1 MDANRAFIGSLLLA
15 IVFAVSTAA
24 RAEVRPEVT
33 RIVTQLDEAV
43 KQDGK
48 EDARAIEY
56 VQLLTA
62 MYPRCATDERKA
74 IAQQIGRALRDPRK
88 PPDKKGPECRL
99 ALASAA
105 ALGSMGEFGA
115 QELLPAL
122 GLRHF
127 EKHGPLL
134 EETIAELGR
143 TQSKDAIKPLMDMAR
158 VCSVYCVRG
167 AARGMVH
174 FADADGATRK
184 KLFEG
189 LLKPMVGWADEVRS
203 TDGPVSYA
211 AKDTFEG
218 SRDASYTAL
227 AVLSKHVQPLDID
240 GWQKWWNNNKNA
252 RWSEKTR

>member
-1 MDANRAFIGSLLLA
+1 MNERGAFLRLLLA
-15 IVFAVSTAA
+15 IVFVVSPAG

-62 MYPRCATDERKA
+62 MYVRCSPDEREV
-74 IAQQIGRALRDPRK
+74 IAARIGRALRDPRK

-99 ALASAA
+99 ALAAAA
-105 ALGSMGEFGA
+105 ALGSMGDFGA
-115 QELLPAL
+115 RELASAL
-122 GLRHF
+122 SLRHF

-134 EETIAELGR
+134 EETIAALGR
-143 TQSKDAIKPLMDMAR
+143 TQSKDAIQPLLDMAR
-158 VCSVYCVRG
+158 VRDVYRVRG
-167 AARGMVH
+167 AARGLVH
-174 FADADGATRK
+174 FAEADGATRK

-189 LLKPMVGWADEVRS
+189 LMKPMKSFADEMRS
-203 TDGPVSYA
+203 IDGPVGYP

-218 SRDASYTAL
+218 ARDATYTAL
-227 AVLSKHVQPLDID
+227 TALTKYEGDLDID
-240 GWQKWWNNNKNA
+240 GWAIWWDANKDANWDA
-252 RWSEKTR
+252 VSR